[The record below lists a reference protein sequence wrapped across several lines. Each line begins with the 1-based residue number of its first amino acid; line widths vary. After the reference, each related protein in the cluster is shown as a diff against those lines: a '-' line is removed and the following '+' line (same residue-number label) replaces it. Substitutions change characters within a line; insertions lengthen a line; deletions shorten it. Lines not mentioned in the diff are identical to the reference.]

1 MTTQQRQSAARMSTG
16 GNILSRML
24 QLEKQSKQSRNSS
37 TSPASDGNSSPLSMN
52 PPIAAVSAVIPAAA
66 LSPPKKHAPASPA
79 VVRHSHSVAPAPP
92 SSPKIVPRIDSEY
105 RPKPPPKP
113 ALNHSLAKPGVRPLA
128 MSRSQTVPSL
138 SIDVQL
144 SESKN
149 PTRASKTKEADDDE
163 LPAEICQSPSWSDYG
178 GAKRK
183 KEKRRQEK
191 ERKEEEKR
199 MKKEAKL
206 QLVADLKA
214 GKRLSKRQ
222 PPAAMET
229 QKMPAALRRNSIISF
244 ISSPSSSGDN
254 TQREARDEKR
264 LSADSTDST
273 KGTQRSR
280 STPATSTEIRSDI
293 SEGCKHVVSPV
304 APQLP
309 RLSYLEW
316 QSRRGSSGTDQSK
329 SWGSEDAYE
338 KELVNFAYQ
347 FQASAVPSS
356 PKDIILDN
364 VRVNQVTVQPSLKH
378 HSGAWRMDRTKTDS
392 DLTALKNKLKVKDL
406 ESLPATLKRESQ
418 VGKPPAISQ
427 ANHRG
432 GHADMGAVASKI
444 KNAETR
450 PEEHYTQNKGDKA
463 LPSTTD
469 QRWQKTNA
477 PGTQGRPVVDGSSY
491 VHKQRMHQQQLCI
504 AGFEDEQAMRIANE
518 RLAEQEALNNEA
530 EEPVHATPEA
540 DPHPQPEVP
549 STPPECA
556 LQSKRPP
563 TTQRPRQD
571 EGGKDSGNSLDAQLP
586 VSSLSRSSRVDKFLG
601 LTRRQRPEHQKHPS
615 TSKALVAPKASRTSP
630 PPSSQA
636 VSPLPMR
643 SSPQATLESVKAQ
656 KAIETP
662 LSARQHRRS
671 EIVEL
676 IKPDEATE
684 ERKPVSVAN
693 HSRTRTS
700 SSQLL
705 NEDMPMHRP
714 LPRSSTA
721 PNLSPEMKLP
731 SAVAGRNRNESPSS
745 SGRKSVTFGRTIA
758 GPPSEAPKIEAF
770 KVETSKVG
778 LAAAKMPEI
787 IVESVSPEGLIR
799 KTSIK
804 RPRSN
809 PNLQLAVTNA
819 QLPSLDFLPQL
830 KHQPLPKRSPKHA
843 SFMPSS
849 PERPAS
855 SQFPARV
862 SFPLKPTPDSSTG
875 LSMSSSSPNLHNPP
889 GSPLRPESYA
899 GPSSPGG
906 VSLRPIEHTTRR
918 RTMSPSSTDHS
929 STGALG
935 SPHVF
940 GRNPTASESV
950 NAKPIAKLFV
960 ICCKCNYW
968 HDLPSHLYEAM
979 CSPKNLTRDPRGTS
993 EGPKEI
999 RVVEGKKKVA
1009 EATLETMVKCPW
1021 CEHFMTIRCCAG
1033 WTTVLYLQERHH

>member
-24 QLEKQSKQSRNSS
+24 QLEKQSKQNRNSS
-37 TSPASDGNSSPLSMN
+37 TSPATDGNLSPLSMN
-52 PPIAAVSAVIPAAA
+52 PPIAAVSAIVPAATP
-66 LSPPKKHAPASPA
+66 SPSKKHAPASPA
-79 VVRHSHSVAPAPP
+79 VVRHSHSVPPAPP
-92 SSPKIVPRIDSEY
+92 SSPKIVPRTNSED
-105 RPKPPPKP
+105 RSNPPAKP
-113 ALNHSLAKPGVRPLA
+113 ALDHSLAKPSDRPLA

-149 PTRASKTKEADDDE
+149 PTRGSKTEEADDDE

-183 KEKRRQEK
+183 KEKKRQEK

-214 GKRLSKRQ
+214 GKRLSKRP

-229 QKMPAALRRNSIISF
+229 QKMPAALRRNSIMSF
-244 ISSPSSSGDN
+244 ISSHSSSGDN
-254 TQREARDEKR
+254 TRPQSRDEKR

-280 STPATSTEIRSDI
+280 STPATSTEIRSEI

-309 RLSYLEW
+309 RLPHLEW
-316 QSRRGSSGTDQSK
+316 HSRRGSSGTDKSK
-329 SWGSEDAYE
+329 SWGSEDGYE

-364 VRVNQVTVQPSLKH
+364 VRVNQITVQPSLKH

-392 DLTALKNKLKVKDL
+392 DLTALKNNLKVKDL
-406 ESLPATLKRESQ
+406 EPLPATLKKESP
-418 VGKPPAISQ
+418 VGKHPAISQ

-432 GHADMGAVASKI
+432 GHEDMGAVASKI

-450 PEEHYTQNKGDKA
+450 PEECSTKNKGDKA
-463 LPSTTD
+463 PASTTD
-469 QRWQKTNA
+469 ERLRKTNA
-477 PGTQGRPVVDGSSY
+477 PGTQGQPVVDGSSY

-504 AGFEDEQAMRIANE
+504 AGFEDEQAVRIANE

-530 EEPVHATPEA
+530 EEPVQATPEA
-540 DPHPQPEVP
+540 DPHPQRRIEQPQPQPEVP

-556 LQSKRPP
+556 PESTRPP
-563 TTQRPRQD
+563 TTQRPSQD
-571 EGGKDSGNSLDAQLP
+571 DSGKDSGNSPDAQSP
-586 VSSLSRSSRVDKFLG
+586 VSPMSRSSRVDKFLG
-601 LTRRQRPEHQKHPS
+601 FTRRQRPEHQKHPS

-630 PPSSQA
+630 PPSSKA
-636 VSPLPMR
+636 VSPPPIR
-643 SSPQATLESVKAQ
+643 SSPQATLESAKAH
-656 KAIETP
+656 KAIERP
-662 LSARQHRRS
+662 LTARQHRRS

-684 ERKPVSVAN
+684 ERKPVSVPN

-705 NEDMPMHRP
+705 NEDLPMHRP
-714 LPRSSTA
+714 LPRSSTT

-731 SAVAGRNRNESPSS
+731 SAVAGRKRNESPST
-745 SGRKSVTFGRTIA
+745 SGRKSVTFDRTI
-758 GPPSEAPKIEAF
+758 GSPPSEAPKIEAPKIEAF
-770 KVETSKVG
+770 KIETSKIG
-778 LAAAKMPEI
+778 PAAAKTPEI

-809 PNLQLAVTNA
+809 PNLQLAATNA

-843 SFMPSS
+843 SFMSSS

-899 GPSSPGG
+899 SPSLPGE
-906 VSLRPIEHTTRR
+906 VSLRPIAHTTRR
-918 RTMSPSSTDHS
+918 RTMSPSSTGRSRIGD
-929 STGALG
+929 LG

-979 CSPKNLTRDPRGTS
+979 CSPKNLTRDPGGTG

-999 RVVEGKKKVA
+999 SVAEGKKKVA
-1009 EATLETMVKCPW
+1009 EATLETMV
-1021 CEHFMTIRCCAG
+1021 
-1033 WTTVLYLQERHH
+1033 